1 MTTFFSL
8 PVEISGEYESE
19 EKDKRMTRTVGR
31 DIRSNGCSRAI
42 LITRHVFW
50 PTLYYTLLYGR
61 ATVTGYNPTIWVL
74 FPNHLISHLSLYVS
88 SALLGFL
95 FYSYVYYYPLNL
107 ELIIFSISLYSDT
120 KKIFVR
126 GEYKK

>member
-8 PVEISGEYESE
+8 LVEISGEYESE
-19 EKDKRMTRTVGR
+19 EKDKRMTRTVGH

-74 FPNHLISHLSLYVS
+74 FPNHLVPHLSLCVS
-88 SALLGFL
+88 LLYFP
-95 FYSYVYYYPLNL
+95 FYSYYIVYYYSLNL
-107 ELIIFSISLYSDT
+107 EVINLYSDI
-120 KKIFVR
+120 KKNISE
-126 GEYKK
+126 GTI